1 MDENKQKICDLLA
14 EALRATRDHSDLTG
28 IRYEKL
34 GEYTERTIV
43 EYANGC
49 TRVINVSMDSG
60 TAMMRDILRH
70 I

>member
-1 MDENKQKICDLLA
+1 MNENKQKICDLLA
-14 EALRATRDHSDLTG
+14 EALRATRDHSHHTG
-28 IRYEKL
+28 IRYERL

-60 TAMMRDILRH
+60 TAMMLDILRH